1 MGNMLKDWIRRAEGK
16 PIPVMPHSI
25 ETLRKLAAHDDAPI
39 QQMVDV
45 IEQDPGLTVQLFRQC
60 NSKGKNKL
68 QREVTSMQQVLMLL
82 GTRPATNMA
91 VQLPTLNKTLSA
103 EASQQ
108 LLRTFCRAH
117 HASQQ
122 AVLWAKHRHDMNPDE
137 VAVATEL
144 HFLGEMILAMYAPE
158 KLLEIFQLR
167 KADNIAS
174 EEAQYLVLGFTLDQ
188 LSIELAKTWG
198 LPSLV
203 VDALQ
208 CENAQHPR
216 AYGIMLAVQLAR
228 GAAISWYSEKT
239 RKIEEQAAEWL
250 KLPVEQ
256 IITEAHQLAINLA
269 RITHYHGVLQTAAL
283 LPQIEDDEQ
292 PVLKRTVQHKPAAAV
307 CLIPQV
313 AVLKESLSRLQQSAK
328 QVEPHESLI
337 HVAAEAMHDGIGL
350 NRVVFAS
357 IDPHD
362 DCLHARHILGSD
374 NDPIFNRFQIKL
386 RKGNLFYHLMEKSQA
401 ICINDSNREQF
412 WPLVPLEVQKL
423 LNTDSFMA
431 MSIAVHQKIIGLFYA
446 DRHTSACQLDA
457 NSYAYFKKVCSLL
470 AQMIEQRTSPTQ
482 VKRA

>member
-1 MGNMLKDWIRRAEGK
+1 MGTLIKDWLRRAESK
-16 PIPVMPHSI
+16 PIPVMPHTI
-25 ETLRKLAAHDDAPI
+25 DLLRKLAQQEDVPI
-39 QQMVDV
+39 QTIVEL
-45 IEQDPGLTVQLFRQC
+45 IELDPGLTVQLFRQC

-68 QREVTSMQQVLMLL
+68 QREVTSVQQALMLL

-91 VQLPTLNKTLSA
+91 MQLPTLDKTLA
-103 EASQQ
+103 EPARYQ

-122 AVLWAKHRHDMNPDE
+122 AVLWARHRHDMTPDE
-137 VAVATEL
+137 VAVATQL
-144 HFLGEMILAMYAPE
+144 HFLGEMILSMYAPE
-158 KLLEIFQLR
+158 KLQEIFQLR

-188 LSIELAKTWG
+188 LSIELAKIWG

-203 VDALQ
+203 IDALQ

-250 KLPVEQ
+250 KLPMDQ
-256 IITEAHQLAINLA
+256 IISEAHQLAIKLA
-269 RITHYHGVLQTAAL
+269 RVTHYDGVLQTAAL
-283 LPQIEDDEQ
+283 LPLIDSEDQ
-292 PVLKRTVQHKPAAAV
+292 PLQKRAARHETAAAV

-313 AVLKESLSRLQQSAK
+313 AVLRDSLNRMQQTAKRSEPQESLLR
-328 QVEPHESLI
+328 I
-337 HVAAEAMHDGIGL
+337 AAEAMHDGIGL

-357 IDPHD
+357 IDPKD
-362 DCLHARHILGSD
+362 ESLHARLILGSD

-386 RKGNLFYHLMEKSQA
+386 RSGNLFYHLMEKSQA

-423 LNTDSFMA
+423 LGTDSFMA
-431 MSIAVHQKIIGLFYA
+431 MSIAVRNKVIGIFYA
-446 DRHTSACQLDA
+446 DRHTSDCQLDA
-457 NSYAYFKKVCSLL
+457 NSYLYFKKVCSLV
-470 AQMIEQRTSPTQ
+470 AQAIEQQTKPAS